1 MRLFIY
7 LIVWHRGW
15 EGKSE
20 EGRPVS
26 DLSGRIAL
34 VTGAAGAGIGRAIA
48 TRLAADG
55 ALVVVTDSHPG
66 RLAQVTKEIAS
77 TNAGR
82 AVARVLDVG
91 DRERIVAVTDEVLE
105 ELGPISIL
113 VNNAA
118 YNVLGPIFDYDPK
131 VWDRVMD
138 VNLNGPWMLSRQ
150 VMRQLRDG
158 GLPGAI
164 LNVSTYA
171 PDIGGNGIEAPYAV
185 SKGGLNVLT
194 RSCAHEGGPFGIRV
208 NTLAMGMITGT
219 RFTDALHPDLQGAE
233 VARSPLGRLP
243 AVEDVVEAAS
253 FLLSDRAANITGE
266 TLNVAAGTHM
276 RY

>member
-1 MRLFIY
+1 MIDR
-7 LIVWHRGW
+7 V
-15 EGKSE
+15 
-20 EGRPVS
+20 
-26 DLSGRIAL
+26 AL

-48 TRLAADG
+48 TRLAAEG
-55 ALVVVTDSHPG
+55 ATVVVTDSHAG
-66 RLAQVTKEIAS
+66 RAQEVAEKIA
-77 TNAGR
+77 AEHVGR
-82 AVARVLDVG
+82 AVAKTLDVG
-91 DRERIVAVTDEVLE
+91 DREQIVEVTDWVRD

-118 YNVLGPIFDYDPK
+118 YNVLGSIFDYDPD

-150 VMRQLRDG
+150 VMRQLRDAG
-158 GLPGAI
+158 VPGAI

-171 PDIGGNGIEAPYAV
+171 PDIGGHGIETPYAV

-194 RSCAHEGGPFGIRV
+194 RSCAHEGGPYGIRV
-208 NTLAMGMITGT
+208 NTLSMGMVTGT
-219 RFTDALHPDLQGAE
+219 RFTDALHPEMQAAE
-233 VARSPLGRLP
+233 VAKSPLGRLP
-243 AVEDVVEAAS
+243 HVGDVVEAAM
-253 FLLSDRAANITGE
+253 FLLSDAAANVTGE

>member
-7 LIVWHRGW
+7 LIVWHRW
-15 EGKSE
+15 SEGKCE
-20 EGRPVS
+20 EGCRVS
-26 DLSGRIAL
+26 ELSGRIAL
-34 VTGAAGAGIGRAIA
+34 VTGAAGAGIGRGIA

-55 ALVVVTDSHPG
+55 ALVVVTDSHAE
-66 RLAQVTKEIAS
+66 RLALVTKEIAE
-77 TNAGR
+77 AHDGR
-82 AVARVLDVG
+82 AVAWTLDVR
-91 DRERIVAVTDEVLE
+91 DRERIVAVTEEVRE
-105 ELGPISIL
+105 QLGPISIL

-118 YNVLGPIFDYDPK
+118 YNVLGPIFDYDPE

-150 VMRQLRDG
+150 VMRQLRDA

-208 NTLAMGMITGT
+208 NTLSMGMVSGT
-219 RFTDALHPDLQGAE
+219 RFTDALHPDMQAAE
-233 VARSPLGRLP
+233 VDRSPLGRLP
-243 AVEDVVEAAS
+243 TAEDVVEAAA
-253 FLLSDRAANITGE
+253 FLLSDRAATITGE

>member
-1 MRLFIY
+1 MD
-7 LIVWHRGW
+7 
-15 EGKSE
+15 E
-20 EGRPVS
+20 
-26 DLSGRIAL
+26 RIAL
-34 VTGAAGAGIGRAIA
+34 VTGAAGEGIGRAIA

-55 ALVVVTDSHPG
+55 ATVVVTDSH
-66 RLAQVTKEIAS
+66 
-77 TNAGR
+77 AGR
-82 AVARVLDVG
+82 AHDVAAQVAADHEGRALARTLDTG
-91 DRERIVAVTDEVLE
+91 DRKQIVEVTDWVRNT
-105 ELGPISIL
+105 LGPITIL

-118 YNVLGPIFDYDPK
+118 YNVLGSIFDYEPS

-150 VMRQLRDG
+150 VMRQLRDA

-171 PDIGGNGIEAPYAV
+171 PDIGGRGIETPYAV

-194 RSCAHEGGPFGIRV
+194 RSCAHEGGPYGIRV
-208 NTLAMGMITGT
+208 NTLSMGMVTGT
-219 RFTDALHPDLQGAE
+219 RFTDALYPDMQAAE
-233 VARSPLGRLP
+233 VAKSPLGRLP
-243 AVEDVVEAAS
+243 HVDDVVEAAM
-253 FLLSDRAANITGE
+253 FLLSDAAANVTGE

>member
-1 MRLFIY
+1 MSGL
-7 LIVWHRGW
+7 RG
-15 EGKSE
+15 
-20 EGRPVS
+20 RV
-26 DLSGRIAL
+26 AL
-34 VTGAAGAGIGRAIA
+34 VTGAAGAGIGCALA

-55 ALVVVTDSHPG
+55 ALVVVTDSHPE
-66 RLAQVTKEIAS
+66 RLARATSEIAE
-77 TNAGR
+77 AHDGR
-82 AVARVLDVG
+82 AVARTLDVG
-91 DRERIVAVTDEVLE
+91 DRERIVAVTDEVLDE
-105 ELGPISIL
+105 FGPISIL

-118 YNVLGPIFDYDPK
+118 YNVLGPIFDYDPQ

-150 VMRQLRDG
+150 VMRQLRDA

-219 RFTDALHPDLQGAE
+219 RFTDALHPDLQEAE

-243 AVEDVVEAAS
+243 AVEDVVEAAA
-253 FLLSDRAANITGE
+253 FLLSDCAANITGE